1 MKAIT
6 MILSI
11 VESPKG
17 TNLMEKLN
25 KKNIRLHIQIVGYGT
40 APTEMLDIFGIG
52 SERKDVIFSFANET
66 IIQDLMLNF
75 GETFSSYSKYKGLMM
90 IIRLTSMN
98 RIIASILNYHLE
110 DINIEGE
117 ERKMKNKHHHTL
129 IMINVNQGT
138 SDEVMEV
145 ARKHGA
151 TGGTII
157 KGRIA
162 NTDQLNEF
170 TSNEIQEEREMLI
183 ILAPTQISHTIMEN
197 VNQQYGFHSE
207 AQGIIWSIPIEKTYK
222 I

>member
-17 TNLMEKLN
+17 TKLMEKLN
-25 KKNIRLHIQIVGYGT
+25 QKNIRLHIQSVGYGT

-183 ILAPTQISHTIMEN
+183 ILAPTQISHIIMEN